1 MSPSLRLKVV
11 YPVTRHITY
20 AEALREAQD
29 YCLGAYSE
37 VYLMG
42 LGVPDPKGVFGST
55 LGLQDKYGPNRVFDV
70 PLSENAMT
78 GVALGSAISGMRPI
92 LTHQRVD
99 FALSSIE
106 QLVNQAAK
114 WHYMFGGQM
123 SAPMVV
129 RMVIGRGWGQGP
141 QHSQSLHSWFAHIP
155 GLKVILPTSPHDAK
169 GMLISAIE
177 DDNPVICLEHRWL
190 YGLTDSV
197 PEESYRVPIGEGR
210 VVRPGT
216 DITLVGVSYMTLEC
230 LRAAGSLA
238 QHGVSAEVIDLRS
251 ARPLPTE
258 LILSSIGKTGLVL
271 SVDHAH
277 TVCGVAGEISAMAT
291 EHLFDQL
298 QGPPQRLGL
307 PDHPVPTSPAQSKNY
322 YPLHQEIVLTC
333 MRMMSLPEP
342 PMPPE
347 LQEEPLDQPDISFVG
362 PF

>member
-1 MSPSLRLKVV
+1 M

-55 LGLQDKYGPNRVFDV
+55 LGLQDKYGSDRVFDI
-70 PLSENAMT
+70 PLAENAMT

-114 WHYMFGGQM
+114 WHYMFGGRM
-123 SAPMVV
+123 SAPMVI

-177 DDNPVICLEHRWL
+177 DENPVICLEHRWL
-190 YGLTDSV
+190 YGVRDSV
-197 PEESYRVPIGEGR
+197 PKDDYRVPIGEAK
-210 VVRPGT
+210 VVRSGT
-216 DITLVGVSYMTLEC
+216 DITIVGVSYMTLEC
-230 LRAAGSLA
+230 VRAAELLSNY
-238 QHGVSAEVIDLRS
+238 GVHAEVIDLRS
-251 ARPLPTE
+251 ASPLDFST
-258 LILSSIGKTGLVL
+258 ILESVARTGRVL
-271 SVDHAH
+271 TVDHAH
-277 TVCGVAGEISAMAT
+277 GACGIGSEISALAAGQ
-291 EHLFDQL
+291 LFSEL
-298 QGPPQRLGL
+298 QGAPRTLSL
-307 PDHPVPTSPAQSKNY
+307 PDHPTPTSSRLTSQY
-322 YPLHQEIVLTC
+322 Y
-333 MRMMSLPEP
+333 SLPHQIANACSE
-342 PMPPE
+342 MVGNGAYFQFAGE
-347 LQEEPLDQPDISFVG
+347 TTHALDQVNCTFHG

>member
-1 MSPSLRLKVV
+1 M
-11 YPVTRHITY
+11 TRHITY
-20 AEALREAQD
+20 AQALLEAQD
-29 YCLGAYSE
+29 YCLSAYPE
-37 VYLMG
+37 TYLMG

-55 LGLQDKYGPNRVFDV
+55 LGLQDKYGSDRVFDI
-70 PLSENAMT
+70 PLAENAMT
-78 GVALGSAISGMRPI
+78 GIALGSAISGMRPI

-114 WHYMFGGQM
+114 WHYMFGGRM
-123 SAPMVV
+123 SAPMVI

-177 DDNPVICLEHRWL
+177 DENPVICLEHRWL
-190 YGLTDSV
+190 YELTDSV
-197 PEESYRVPIGEGR
+197 PEDSYRVPLGEGL

-216 DITLVGVSYMTLEC
+216 DVTLIGVSYMTLEC

-251 ARPLPTE
+251 VRPLPAD
-258 LILSSIGKTGLVL
+258 LILNSVNKTGYVL

-277 TVCGVAGEISAMAT
+277 TLCGVTGEISAMVT
-291 EHLFDQL
+291 EHLFDRL

-307 PDHPVPTSPAQSKNY
+307 PDHPAPTSSVQSRHY
-322 YPLHQEIVLTC
+322 YPLCHEIVSTC
-333 MRMMSLPEP
+333 MRMMSMPDI
-342 PMPPE
+342 PMPTKS
-347 LQEEPLDQPDISFVG
+347 QAGPLDQPDTSFVG